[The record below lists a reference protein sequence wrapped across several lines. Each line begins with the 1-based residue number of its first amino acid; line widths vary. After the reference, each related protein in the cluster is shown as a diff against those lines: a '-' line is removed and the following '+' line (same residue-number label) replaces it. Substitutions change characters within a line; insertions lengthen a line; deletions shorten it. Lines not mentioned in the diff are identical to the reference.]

1 MLVLKVLGVWGFW
14 GGGDSIG
21 PNQTSHGWC
30 VWNTDEASR
39 YYVNLS
45 NFIIQS
51 HPDEEE
57 MRLSILSNNRFLKKK
72 KKKMLGKKK
81 QDLMRLEACFE
92 NLLGIIII
100 VV

>member
-1 MLVLKVLGVWGFW
+1 
-14 GGGDSIG
+14 
-21 PNQTSHGWC
+21 
-30 VWNTDEASR
+30 
-39 YYVNLS
+39 VNLS

-72 KKKMLGKKK
+72 KKK